1 MTRERLDSSSEWR
14 LGRGMNYLVVIEF
27 LAVIVSAIYG
37 VLLAAR
43 KGMDAIGVFVV
54 AFAVAFGGGT
64 LRDLFLDRQP
74 LFWIGNPHYPMIVL
88 GIAIFSGFLLRYVH
102 HIRPLLVFPDAL
114 GMALFTL
121 TGTAFAIEA
130 GTGFF
135 VAALLGVITGT
146 FGGVLGDVICNE
158 VPALFTPSPLNAT
171 CSFAGAWVYLGFSHF
186 SVLQPFALLAGIIVI
201 VAFRLASVKWNW
213 CFPAVREPSKPTGA

>member
-1 MTRERLDSSSEWR
+1 
-14 LGRGMNYLVVIEF
+14 MNYLIVIEF

-37 VLLAAR
+37 VLLASR
-43 KGMDAIGVFVV
+43 KGMDVMGVFAVS
-54 AFAVAFGGGT
+54 FAVAFGGGT
-64 LRDLFLDRQP
+64 LRDLFLDRTP

-88 GIAIFSGFLLRYVH
+88 GIAVFSGFIVRYIGR
-102 HIRPLLVFPDAL
+102 IRPLLVFPDAL

-121 TGTAFAIEA
+121 TGTAYALDA
-130 GTGFF
+130 GTGLF

-171 CSFAGAWVYLGFSHF
+171 CSFTGAWVYLGMIQLEI
-186 SVLQPFALLAGIIVI
+186 LQPFALVTGI
-201 VAFRLASVKWNW
+201 VAIVLFRLAAVKWNW
-213 CFPAVREPSKPTGA
+213 CFPAVREPNLPSGP